1 MRSPLHLRTMG
12 KGPRYA
18 LLWVIPLAIL
28 ACSAAARAQ
37 PPSLVAPD
45 RGATRVSDAN
55 PSNGDRLQKWLTQN
69 GLVRQVSG
77 RASDLVIN
85 ALSFLGVKYKYGG
98 DHASTGFD
106 CSGFVRHVYRQT
118 LGLVLPHNAAQ
129 QSREGQRIAE
139 NQLRPGDL
147 VFFNTLRRA
156 FSHVGIYIGNGQFI
170 HAPRPGQDVQIGSL
184 DSPYWA
190 RRFDGARRL
199 ISRATDA
206 VPEAQA
212 TAVGDSQTDHL
223 VPASALDNTLGTAR
237 PSQSAT
243 AQPQAVDSRAGTDAS
258 R

>member
-1 MRSPLHLRTMG
+1 M
-12 KGPRYA
+12 
-18 LLWVIPLAIL
+18 L

-37 PPSLVAPD
+37 PPSPTTP
-45 RGATRVSDAN
+45 GANAAQISDAN
-55 PSNGDRLQKWLTQN
+55 PGNGDTLQQWLAQS

-85 ALSFLGVKYKYGG
+85 ALSFLGVSYKYGG

-129 QSREGQRIAE
+129 QSREGERIAE

-156 FSHVGIYIGNGQFI
+156 FSHVGIYIGNGEFI

-206 VPEAQA
+206 VPAAQA
-212 TAVGDSQTDHL
+212 TAVDAEHTDH
-223 VPASALDNTLGTAR
+223 SAPGGSPDHPSITDR
-237 PSQSAT
+237 SSQSTTSRQEAVNST
-243 AQPQAVDSRAGTDAS
+243 AVTESSR
-258 R
+258 

>member
-1 MRSPLHLRTMG
+1 M
-12 KGPRYA
+12 
-18 LLWVIPLAIL
+18 L

-37 PPSLVAPD
+37 PPSPTTP
-45 RGATRVSDAN
+45 GANAAQVSDAN
-55 PSNGDRLQKWLTQN
+55 PGNGDTLQQWLAQS

-85 ALSFLGVKYKYGG
+85 ALSFLGVSYKYGG

-129 QSREGQRIAE
+129 QSREGERIAE

-156 FSHVGIYIGNGQFI
+156 FSHVGIYIGNGEFI

-206 VPEAQA
+206 VPAAQA
-212 TAVGDSQTDHL
+212 TAVDAAHTDH
-223 VPASALDNTLGTAR
+223 SAPGGSPDHPSITDR
-237 PSQSAT
+237 SSQSTTSRPEAVNST
-243 AQPQAVDSRAGTDAS
+243 AVTESSR
-258 R
+258 

>member
-1 MRSPLHLRTMG
+1 MG
-12 KGPRYA
+12 KRPRYA
-18 LLWVIPLAIL
+18 LQWGVSLAIL

-37 PPSLVAPD
+37 PPSVTAPD
-45 RGATRVSDAN
+45 GSAASVSEAS
-55 PSNGDRLQKWLTQN
+55 PSNGDPLQKWLTQS

-85 ALSFLGVKYKYGG
+85 ALSFLGVHYKYGG

-129 QSREGQRIAE
+129 QSREGERIAE
-139 NQLRPGDL
+139 SQLRPGDL

-156 FSHVGIYIGNGQFI
+156 FSHVGIYIGNGEFI
-170 HAPRPGQDVQIGSL
+170 HAPRPGQEVQIGSL

-212 TAVGDSQTDHL
+212 TPTDDAQTNHL
-223 VPASALDNTLGTAR
+223 APTGALDHSAVTA
-237 PSQSAT
+237 PSSQSAT
-243 AQPQAVDSRAGTDAS
+243 AQAEAVNSRAGADAS